1 MRDITDPELE
11 AYATEHSSPEPALLS
26 ELAAATREFSESHQ
40 MMVGRLEGRLLKILV
55 AAVGARRVLE
65 VGTFTGYSALSMA
78 EALPPDGRLITCE
91 LDERHAR
98 MARSF
103 IARSAYANQIEVRVG
118 PAIETLRGLAG
129 PFDFCFIDAD
139 KTSYLDY
146 FEAVL
151 PLVRPGGLIAADNV
165 LWSGR
170 VLDTADDSPDTQA
183 LRQFAEMV
191 AHDERV
197 ECVIVPIRDGVS
209 LIRKL

>member
-151 PLVRPGGLIAADNV
+151 PLVRPG
-165 LWSGR
+165 R

-183 LRQFAEMV
+183 LRQFAEVV